1 MAKIKKGKTKVSTA
15 STDSIRSIE
24 DRKHKLLTE
33 KLALIES
40 DINKHGSFDTDEAI
54 KCMYLAFF
62 ITYFFSF
69 FFKSTQVYNAKK

>member
-62 ITYFFSF
+62 DHNSAEFPS
-69 FFKSTQVYNAKK
+69 